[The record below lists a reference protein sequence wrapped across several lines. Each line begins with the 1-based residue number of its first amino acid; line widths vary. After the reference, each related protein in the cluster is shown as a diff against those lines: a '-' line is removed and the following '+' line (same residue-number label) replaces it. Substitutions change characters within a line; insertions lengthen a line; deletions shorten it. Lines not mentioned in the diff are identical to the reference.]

1 MVVRD
6 EVEDV
11 LLEIRAR
18 AADRMDLAAAD
29 HLGER
34 QAELGRAH
42 GARERHEHLP
52 AGVEVPHIGIRRV
65 DERRAVEMPIVMA
78 DEIRDCAHRDTFRRL
93 GARGKRE
100 D

>member
-1 MVVRD
+1 MRD

-18 AADRMDLAAAD
+18 AADRVHLVAAD

-42 GARERHEHLP
+42 GARERDEHLP
-52 AGVEVPHIGIRRV
+52 AAVEVLHVGIRRV
-65 DERRAVEMPIVMA
+65 DERRAVEMPVVVA

-93 GARGKRE
+93 GARRKRE